1 MSVRYETLFA
11 GNVPVGG
18 MNLDVDCEGM
28 GIAPLGANNGAGGI
42 SVIYD
47 NSLGAGHDDQLH
59 LSVSL
64 LIFILRLQTNQACNQ
79 SLRMRYV
86 RRYCR
91 LLVCVF
97 QSLHFDLQFC
107 HTAFPDWVIKSCLL
121 AR

>member
-47 NSLGAGHDDQLH
+47 NSLGAVRV
-59 LSVSL
+59 LSVAYL
-64 LIFILRLQTNQACNQ
+64 KK
-79 SLRMRYV
+79 
-86 RRYCR
+86 
-91 LLVCVF
+91 
-97 QSLHFDLQFC
+97 DG
-107 HTAFPDWVIKSCLL
+107 TAFAVSSFTTWLS
-121 AR
+121 